1 MDLTESASERRSNTK
16 LPNLMVEGFT
26 EGKDLATGE
35 SEMSLSAK

>member
-1 MDLTESASERRSNTK
+1 MGLTESASKKRSNTN

-26 EGKDLATGE
+26 EGTALATGE